1 MRKGEH
7 CMIHINSRDPRPI
20 YEQIKEG
27 LCRLILTGVL
37 AEGERL
43 PSVRE
48 LAGKLAINPN
58 TIQRAYREME
68 SEGFIYSM
76 TGKGSF
82 VAPLQE
88 VDQGRREAKMA
99 EFRSAALELMQLG
112 TTRQELQAVLEAVE
126 QEGNHD

>member
-1 MRKGEH
+1 
-7 CMIHINSRDPRPI
+7 MIHINSRDPRPI

>member
-1 MRKGEH
+1 
-7 CMIHINSRDPRPI
+7 MININSRDPRPI

-37 AEGERL
+37 PEGERL

-82 VAPLQE
+82 VAPLRE
-88 VDQGRREAKMA
+88 IDQGRRDAKMA
-99 EFRSAALELMQLG
+99 EFRAAALELMQLG
-112 TTRQELQAVLEAVE
+112 TTRKELEAVMAAVE

>member
-1 MRKGEH
+1 
-7 CMIHINSRDPRPI
+7 MIHINSRDPRPI

-112 TTRQELQAVLEAVE
+112 TTRQELEAVLEAVE